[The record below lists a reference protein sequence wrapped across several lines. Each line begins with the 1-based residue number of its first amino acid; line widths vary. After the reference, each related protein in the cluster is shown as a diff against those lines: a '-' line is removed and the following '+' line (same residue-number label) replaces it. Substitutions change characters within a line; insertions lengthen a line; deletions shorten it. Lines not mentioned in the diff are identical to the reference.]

1 MLPPDEKI
9 VIDKNQ
15 PCPEFT
21 VQAYNGKETYS
32 LSDSNGK
39 VVVINFW
46 ATWCTGCVAEL
57 PDFNRLQENYLDDV
71 VVVAVHGTVFEAS
84 YDGTE
89 GVQRYIDEKNWNDY
103 ALTFVQDSDDLELKY
118 SKTDDEGNVTV
129 ETKIGQL
136 YKSLGGKGAWP
147 TTVILDTEGKIVEV
161 HQNTISYEKLEEKV
175 LPLIN
180 K

>member
-1 MLPPDEKI
+1 MIVSEKRLSS
-9 VIDKNQ
+9 VRLDVFDALG
-15 PCPEFT
+15 CCAGWFSRGCT
-21 VQAYNGKETYS
+21 LRATS
-32 LSDSNGK
+32 LFAGGRHCG
-39 VVVINFW
+39 
-46 ATWCTGCVAEL
+46 AGCVAEL
-57 PDFNRLQENYLDDV
+57 PDFNKLQENYLDDV

-129 ETKIGQL
+129 ETKIGQM

-161 HQNTISYEKLEEKV
+161 HQNTISYEKLEGKI